1 MSVTVN
7 GKARPVF
14 PAKRGAPIPK
24 FHPMDRRSF
33 LRTSAAASAAAVL
46 PLPLPAPAKAATA
59 GVGVASYR
67 FAWASLFARV
77 HGSASP
83 ALLMKWFGIRAE
95 TAQALMGELSARGV
109 IGTTTTATG
118 RVLATKPMYMGSRIP
133 GVPTEA
139 SRIGTRVKEALR
151 GEVERV
157 LDAAPDSAPPDSPG
171 RDGGRGDATREQTP
185 PDADGEPG
193 QDW

>member
-1 MSVTVN
+1 
-7 GKARPVF
+7 
-14 PAKRGAPIPK
+14 
-24 FHPMDRRSF
+24 MDRRSF

-67 FAWASLFARV
+67 LAWASLFARV

-118 RVLATKPMYMGSRIP
+118 RVLATRPMYMGSKIP

-139 SRIGTRVKEALR
+139 SGLGARVQEALR
-151 GEVERV
+151 DQVERV
-157 LDAAPDSAPPDSPG
+157 LDDAPGDTPQPHRAE
-171 RDGGRGDATREQTP
+171 RDGGRGDATQERAP
-185 PDADGEPG
+185 SGAPDPTE